1 MARTGTARSAN
12 LWLVPTGPFYRPP
25 LPLSDRPDLAAAFE
39 RGRRDRA
46 AGRTSEHM
54 TDSER
59 DELLSMEGDV
69 ARAYA
74 LGRGMETWAPA
85 PLPLTLISLTV
96 DLVLGVWLERPR
108 PLHRRAVAWLLAG
121 TTVAVNASVSLF
133 ADRWQG
139 RRLGLDPADAPVP
152 AGLTHCLST
161 RAPLALAYGVWFRG
175 RTGEWPRTGPASIAA
190 ARVVTEV
197 QRRRS
202 WRAALA
208 AGRA

>member
-12 LWLVPTGPFYRPP
+12 LWLVQTGSFYRPP
-25 LPLSDRPDLAAAFE
+25 LPLSERPDLAAAFE

-46 AGRTSEHM
+46 AGGTSAHM

-59 DELLSMEGDV
+59 DELLSMEPDV

-74 LGRGMETWAPA
+74 LGRGTETWAPA
-85 PLPLTLISLTV
+85 PLPLSLISLTV

-108 PLHRRAVAWLLAG
+108 PPARRAVAWLLAG
-121 TTVAVNASVSLF
+121 TTVAVNASVSQL

-152 AGLTHCLST
+152 AGLLNCLSS
-161 RAPLALAYGVWFRG
+161 RALLALAYGVWFR
-175 RTGEWPRTGPASIAA
+175 RRIGEWPRTGPAAMAA

-208 AGRA
+208 AGRD